1 MENVIVTRGEINDMT
16 QELLDNVTYM
26 LSKIIDEKY
35 PSLELTEEE
44 WFSHEILREL
54 IIRIEKKLWKQ
65 KKCTS
70 TLQRL
75 MVR

>member
-54 IIRIEKKLWKQ
+54 IIRIEKKL
-65 KKCTS
+65 
-70 TLQRL
+70 
-75 MVR
+75 

>member
-1 MENVIVTRGEINDMT
+1 MKDRQTTPDFKESIIVTREEINDMA

-54 IIRIEKKLWKQ
+54 LTKIDK
-65 KKCTS
+65 
-70 TLQRL
+70 RL
-75 MVR
+75 